1 MKAIRLA
8 GGRVVSSEARP
19 LVMGILNMTPD
30 SFYPGSRAGDGA
42 EVSARA
48 DRMASA
54 GADIID
60 IGGESSRPGSD
71 YVDEATEL
79 DRVLPAIEAI
89 RSSGGPAAR
98 LPISVDTRKSAVA
111 ARAIDAGADII
122 NDISGL
128 RDDPELLP
136 LAADRGVPVVVMHMQ
151 GSPSNMQKQPH
162 YDAVV
167 SEVRDWLETRAEH
180 ARDAGLDPER
190 IILDP
195 GLGFGK
201 RHRDNKDLIASLG
214 VLCAGPYPVLLGA
227 SRKSFIG
234 RILAGPD
241 GPRGVEGRLAGSLAV
256 AALATLAGISIL
268 RVHDVA
274 ETADLVRV
282 LSAISTRDSSRE
294 TASYRPA

>member
-8 GGRVVSSEARP
+8 GGRALSSEARP

-30 SFYPGSRAGDGA
+30 SFYPGSRSGDRAEGA
-42 EVSARA
+42 ARA
-48 DRMASA
+48 NRMASA

-71 YVDEATEL
+71 YVDEETEL

-89 RSSGGPAAR
+89 RSSDGPAAR

-151 GSPSNMQKQPH
+151 EHPH
-162 YDAVV
+162 YDDVV
-167 SEVRDWLETRAEH
+167 SEVRDWLDSRAEH
-180 ARDAGLDPER
+180 ARQAGLEPDR

-234 RILAGPD
+234 RILAGHE
-241 GPRGVEGRLAGSLAV
+241 GPRDVEGRLAGSLAV

-282 LSAISTRDSSRE
+282 LSAISTRDPSRE